1 MRQKKYLP
9 SNYMKSVYNH
19 NYGRVLTTGGGG
31 GGGGGG
37 SGDVVGPA
45 SATDNAIPRYD
56 GTTGKLIQNTVNFTC
71 DDNANVKIGDSTSNV
86 DRVIHCQSKQD
97 VVLFLEGDTDNVT
110 ESDNPK
116 IVLQQDGNLIYS
128 SMSLKQDGVALNNV
142 LVFDT
147 AISTSAPIPLADQTN
162 MVFRIGGQYVTPATG
177 NRVTSFTLEPTEV
190 MRLDNE
196 DKKVKIAVGLKTDLI
211 EEITSDNGVDI
222 DSVNFRD
229 GTINLT
235 TAASNPGGVNTLW
248 QRTSDGH
255 LLRGVVDLED
265 TGGDFFGP
273 ASSLDK
279 SLVGFDGTTGKLGAN
294 TTIIANTES
303 TNMRLQVEPGVLGY
317 GSANTI
323 LGHRN
328 LVKSNGTNTN
338 FNTSVGNNIFL
349 TGAASVST
357 VPISSNV
364 FLGNNVCQNAEATAG
379 SFSQNVLIG
388 QSVCQNAAST
398 ATGATFVGNIV
409 IGDGAG
415 SNLTDNSDY
424 NILIDNNGVDQES
437 NTIRIGNN
445 TDHTKAYISGI
456 HSVMEPATNSARPVA
471 ISSDG
476 QLTRYMMP
484 MGELSFSDFVTPIL
498 LPLPLQNTAYEM
510 SIPGLTFT
518 TNKLQKFSTPSAGR
532 IQWDG
537 DYSIY
542 LHTAISFSIEVNA
555 NNEIIELQYRK
566 NGVVLPG
573 GSCRNKFGS
582 GGEYQSYAQHL
593 LIQVDPGDYISI
605 WAINT
610 T

>member
-1 MRQKKYLP
+1 
-9 SNYMKSVYNH
+9 MKSVYNH
-19 NYGRVLTTGGGG
+19 NYGRVLTTG

-97 VVLFLEGDTDNVT
+97 VVLFLEGDTDNTT

-196 DKKVKIAVGLKTDLI
+196 DKKVKIAIGLKTDLI

-235 TAASNPGGVNTLW
+235 TAASNPGGANTLW
-248 QRTSDGH
+248 QRTSDSH

-279 SLVGFDGTTGKLGAN
+279 SL
-294 TTIIANTES
+294 
-303 TNMRLQVEPGVLGY
+303 P
-317 GSANTI
+317 
-323 LGHRN
+323 
-328 LVKSNGTNTN
+328 
-338 FNTSVGNNIFL
+338 
-349 TGAASVST
+349 
-357 VPISSNV
+357 
-364 FLGNNVCQNAEATAG
+364 
-379 SFSQNVLIG
+379 
-388 QSVCQNAAST
+388 
-398 ATGATFVGNIV
+398 
-409 IGDGAG
+409 
-415 SNLTDNSDY
+415 
-424 NILIDNNGVDQES
+424 
-437 NTIRIGNN
+437 
-445 TDHTKAYISGI
+445 
-456 HSVMEPATNSARPVA
+456 
-471 ISSDG
+471 
-476 QLTRYMMP
+476 
-484 MGELSFSDFVTPIL
+484 
-498 LPLPLQNTAYEM
+498 
-510 SIPGLTFT
+510 
-518 TNKLQKFSTPSAGR
+518 
-532 IQWDG
+532 
-537 DYSIY
+537 
-542 LHTAISFSIEVNA
+542 
-555 NNEIIELQYRK
+555 
-566 NGVVLPG
+566 
-573 GSCRNKFGS
+573 CRS
-582 GGEYQSYAQHL
+582 
-593 LIQVDPGDYISI
+593 
-605 WAINT
+605 
-610 T
+610 